1 MWKRQV
7 LALVGCWGYHGVT
20 RVITLCPGVEE
31 EIRNTLSQLPDYF
44 SFWLLVNAM
53 TWMLVSLPGKAH
65 PTGWDYAA
73 VICQTRACS
82 VHLRSGSW
90 DGGDRNHGEDG
101 EFLVGTSGT
110 WRALVP
116 KIWTPLLVILW
127 LHTSQFEG
135 AGGTRWTVPS
145 WSSRAR
151 WSRPFRNCILVT
163 CWLICPT
170 SQILVFTSHQSLQW
184 VLPFNA
190 WHMLQKLC
198 WVTKEKKEC
207 LERKKKERML
217 IIGLRFSLLLES
229 VKSF

>member
-1 MWKRQV
+1 MTNILLVCYVHLVVKSSQPLDEVGPLIIPILWKEDRLRGMKWFPQGCSAGFP
-7 LALVGCWGYHGVT
+7 LFLVMVGASNIHFLPFPL
-20 RVITLCPGVEE
+20 RS
-31 EIRNTLSQLPDYF
+31 IRNTLSQLPDYF

-145 WSSRAR
+145 WS
-151 WSRPFRNCILVT
+151 I
-163 CWLICPT
+163 
-170 SQILVFTSHQSLQW
+170 
-184 VLPFNA
+184 
-190 WHMLQKLC
+190 
-198 WVTKEKKEC
+198 
-207 LERKKKERML
+207 
-217 IIGLRFSLLLES
+217 SLLFISSDLAVLQVNARHCGS
-229 VKSF
+229 AAQRHLPITAMSLTPS